1 MRLPKKPGCLGGL
14 PGYPSTSS
22 VAGSVCRDPYC
33 KDPNCPTAVYN
44 AYMARVSA
52 ARGLPPGYLELMEAH
67 KMAALGL
74 GGLGSPPPSRIPL
87 IPMLSGGNDLGVG
100 AFERSASAEK
110 GDALGGATCTGG
122 FVVRST
128 VRSEGWCW

>member
-1 MRLPKKPGCLGGL
+1 MEDGKLG
-14 PGYPSTSS
+14 
-22 VAGSVCRDPYC
+22 
-33 KDPNCPTAVYN
+33 KDEEGG
-44 AYMARVSA
+44 REGE
-52 ARGLPPGYLELMEAH
+52 ARGRGEGEAWD
-67 KMAALGL
+67 
-74 GGLGSPPPSRIPL
+74 GGLGSPPSRIPL
-87 IPMLSGGNDLGVG
+87 IPMLRGGNDLGVG